1 MSEPVVNLDTV
12 PDSTAETLVPAT
24 VNPGTQ
30 VHHDGVLYGPG
41 EHVDLPPDLAARWV
55 EDGYVTVVD

>member
-12 PDSTAETLVPAT
+12 PGSAAETLVPAT

-30 VHHDGVLYGPG
+30 VHLDGVLFGPG
-41 EHVDLPPDLAARWV
+41 EHVDLPPDLAARWTQ
-55 EDGYVTVVD
+55 DGYVTAD

>member
-1 MSEPVVNLDTV
+1 MSEPVVNL
-12 PDSTAETLVPAT
+12 AT

-55 EDGYVTVVD
+55 EDGYIAAD